1 MNLDLAFYLRLF
13 WYRLP
18 IMALFVVIGSI
29 IGGVTA
35 YRAPETWS
43 ASARL
48 LVASAQISDD
58 LVGGNSRTNAV
69 EQLDIIENK
78 LLTRANLI
86 DIANSYQVFANL
98 REMEPDTVYERMLKN
113 TSIERRA
120 GRNKATLMTLTFQGR
135 DSRVV
140 ANVVNQY
147 VTLVRQEDI
156 EIRAGRA
163 ESTLSFFQQEVER
176 LDEDLANQSAR
187 IAQFR
192 AENSDALPEDQSYRL
207 ARQAL
212 LQERIARI
220 EREEVALREQLV
232 DLERIVQEGGFSPQ
246 GAPKSSEEQKLIIAQ
261 ADLTYLIEEF
271 GEDNPRTKRQ
281 RNTVQ
286 RLQSIVDAQ
295 RSAAGL
301 TDEDIETTGQAVL
314 EARRA
319 EVENRMTFL
328 ASDRSDTQAELNGL
342 LNAISKSSS
351 NGIQLDVLERE
362 YENIQTRYN
371 ATVNNLNAAQM
382 TDRIERTAQGQ
393 RIEVIENAAVPLVPT
408 GPNRIK
414 IALLGALAGIA
425 MAMGYFALL
434 ELLNQTVRRPA
445 ELVARFNVTPIAT
458 IPYME
463 SSSRRMIRRGGILL
477 LTLALAGSVGG
488 ALWYIDSNVMPLVV
502 IMERGLDKLGLG

>member
-1 MNLDLAFYLRLF
+1 MNLDFAFYMRLF

-18 IMALFVVIGSI
+18 IMTIFVVVGSI

-43 ASARL
+43 SSARL
-48 LVASAQISDD
+48 LVAAAQISDD
-58 LVGGNSRTNAV
+58 LVAATNRTNAV

-86 DIANSYQVFANL
+86 DIANTYQVFENL
-98 REMEPDTVYERMLKN
+98 REMEPDTVYEQMLKS
-113 TSIERRA
+113 TVIDRRA
-120 GRNKATLMTLTFQGR
+120 GRNQATLMTISFEGR
-135 DSRVV
+135 DSRIV

-147 VTLVRQEDI
+147 VTLVRQEDV
-156 EIRAGRA
+156 EFRASRA
-163 ESTLSFFQQEVER
+163 ESTLSFFEQEVER

-187 IAQFR
+187 IAEFR
-192 AENSDALPEDQSYRL
+192 AENSEALPEDQSARL

-212 LQERIARI
+212 LQERVARI
-220 EREEVALREQLV
+220 EREEVAVRQQLA
-232 DLERIVQEGGFSPQ
+232 DLEKIFQEGGFAGQLAPQSPQ
-246 GAPKSSEEQKLIIAQ
+246 EQQLIVAQ
-261 ADLTYLIEEF
+261 ADLAHYIEEY

-281 RNTVQ
+281 HNVVE
-286 RLQSIVDAQ
+286 RLQRIVDAQ

-301 TDEDIETTGQAVL
+301 STDDAENTGQAL
-314 EARRA
+314 LNARRSDI
-319 EVENRMTFL
+319 ENRMAFL
-328 ASDRSDTQAELNGL
+328 LSDKADTQAELDSL
-342 LNAISKSSS
+342 AEAISKSSS

-371 ATVNNLNAAQM
+371 AAVNNLNAAQM

-414 IALLGALAGIA
+414 IALFGAFAGIA
-425 MAMGYFALL
+425 MAMGYFMLL
-434 ELLNQTVRRPA
+434 EFLNQTVRRPA
-445 ELVARFNVTPIAT
+445 ELVARFNVTPIAS

-463 SSSRRMIRRGGILL
+463 STSRRVARRGGILL
-477 LTLALAGSVGG
+477 ITLILAGAVGG
-488 ALWYIDSNVMPLVV
+488 ALWYIDQYVMPLVV
-502 IMERGLDKLGLG
+502 LMERGLDRLGLG